1 MIRFTFRKNSG
12 PKNFA
17 KSSIS
22 CRREMCEYAGFIV
35 SGAIRMFTV
44 DQKGHEHILKFA
56 VEEWWAVDH
65 ESFMLLTPK
74 PLLY

>member
-1 MIRFTFRKNSG
+1 
-12 PKNFA
+12 
-17 KSSIS
+17 
-22 CRREMCEYAGFIV
+22 
-35 SGAIRMFTV
+35 MFTV